1 MELKELAQA
10 MTEATAE
17 VKSLKEKHDAE
28 LKATGAALAETKTAL
43 AAAEEKNAELVA
55 RFEKLD
61 AKFADMEVEAKRFK
75 SGQRQEIKS
84 IGQQFVESDVYA
96 GVKSANRGNGIPFE
110 CKDITNLAASA
121 GALAPVVTDPEV
133 YRSIGGM
140 RQTRIRDLIP
150 TVPTSSDSVRI
161 MRMKTVTNS
170 AAPQGTVAGVGG
182 GELAAKAKSDYVWEE
197 VTVPVSTVAH
207 YVIASRQALSDSNML
222 RSLIDTELNYG
233 LQLESDDQLLL
244 GDGTGQNLT
253 GILNDAA
260 INNVGQLASGTL
272 AANVPAAMIDH
283 IRAAITE
290 CQKSEYYNINGI
302 VMNPVDFST
311 LETAKATDGHYILM
325 PFAAT
330 NTTTTQIW
338 RVPVVISNAMPVG
351 QFLLGDWTIG
361 AKIYAREGVSV
372 RVSESHGEL
381 FVKNGVVVLAEE
393 RYCLGVSRPKAFTK
407 GDFTVAP

>member
-10 MTEATAE
+10 MTDATAE

-28 LKATGAALAETKTAL
+28 LKATGAALAETKAAL
-43 AAAEEKNAELVA
+43 DAAEAKNAELVA

-75 SGQRQEIKS
+75 SGQRDEVKTL
-84 IGQQFVESDVYA
+84 GQQFVESDVFA
-96 GVKSANRGNGIPFE
+96 AVKSANRGTGIPFE
-110 CKDITNLAASA
+110 CKDITNLGTSA

-133 YRSIGGM
+133 YRTVGGM

-150 TVPTSSDSVRI
+150 TVATSSDSVRI
-161 MRMKTVTNS
+161 MRMKTVTNN
-170 AAPQGTVAGVGG
+170 AAPQGTVAGVGA
-182 GELAAKAKSDYVWEE
+182 GELVAKAKSDYVWEQ
-197 VTVPVSTVAH
+197 VTVPVSTIAH

-233 LQLESDDQLLL
+233 LELESDDQLLL

-260 INNVGQLASGTL
+260 INDVGQLASTT
-272 AANVPAAMIDH
+272 AANDVPAAMIDH

-302 VMNPVDFST
+302 VLNPVDFAT

-338 RVPVVISNAMPVG
+338 RVPVVVSNAMPIST
-351 QFLLGDWTIG
+351 FLLGDWTIG
-361 AKIYAREGVSV
+361 AKIYAREGVTV
-372 RVSESHGEL
+372 RVSESHNGL
-381 FVKNGVVVLAEE
+381 FVENGVAILAEE
-393 RYCLGVSRPKAFTK
+393 RYCLAVNRPKAFTK
-407 GDFTVAP
+407 GAFTVAP